1 MGLEVY
7 CNSSTN
13 SSFTSRKLLWADLWD
28 RLDNTDYFIS
38 LLTEHIEGGQVAEVS
53 TQVAQQLCDYWAPIS
68 IPRLEE
74 LLLKLNWQCL
84 DLHQVLT
91 LAKKADMFRVQMHLY
106 SHALCDFTVALIELI
121 PRIASAGRQD
131 LLGNHLLVYV
141 SSCLAGRGYPT
152 GELPTDVAKQA
163 KHNVLRTLTVIHSS
177 RATDQELKYPYLRQ
191 LLHFDTRETLN
202 VISLAFQEE
211 EFSGDL
217 GMLQRQRLVNI
228 LIEILVPEHATW
240 SQIGSLMGFIAS
252 QLAGRMLPPDPVLI
266 DRVYSYA
273 TRRVDN
279 DTTNNSEETETVR
292 EHLERENAWL
302 DLLTGDYLDEV
313 PMHELVRQAKLAGC
327 YRVLEWLYEKSRSF
341 DEILDCYLL
350 DKTRHHELYA
360 YMQRFAD
367 EPEREVFPQ
376 IATNLIM
383 LLEVNAAELANV
395 ICEFYADRIP
405 NLIGVLDKR
414 SVELFRFMETLT
426 GLGVVY
432 APDDCELFVEL
443 LCLFGGSE
451 TRVEKFLQ
459 NPVNRYRL
467 DVVLELTERYGMH
480 QASVFLYEKRGDFQ
494 TAFKKSLDLL
504 KEGESGTGEAQ
515 TQSLKVAGLCVRAS
529 ESVTEAERVQMWTM
543 LLDVVL
549 SRNDLAPIKRSVL
562 HLASAHMDLTKL
574 VQMVLTSATASGSGH
589 FGDIRHLLM
598 SMLASS
604 RYESMLLE
612 TTARVLGTDLHHK
625 FMRERNGA
633 KHGLAIRTVSC
644 AECGHKLR
652 GAEDQVVVF
661 GTCGHAVHEKCCSER
676 VPLVDGERKCPR
688 CQKKMR
694 CTSPVRISQPKFN
707 PFEEFVKRRSDDEGL
722 QLSAQPRVK

>member
-1 MGLEVY
+1 M
-7 CNSSTN
+7 
-13 SSFTSRKLLWADLWD
+13 
-28 RLDNTDYFIS
+28 
-38 LLTEHIEGGQVAEVS
+38 
-53 TQVAQQLCDYWAPIS
+53 
-68 IPRLEE
+68 
-74 LLLKLNWQCL
+74 LKLNWQCL

-106 SHALCDFTVALIELI
+106 SHALCDFSVSLIELI
-121 PRIASAGRQD
+121 PRIASAD
-131 LLGNHLLVYV
+131 HLGNHLLVYV

-152 GELPTDVAKQA
+152 GELAADVAKQA
-163 KHNVLRTLTVIHSS
+163 KHDVLRTLTVIHSS

-252 QLAGRMLPPDPVLI
+252 QLAARMLPPDPVLI

-273 TRRVDN
+273 TRRVDC
-279 DTTNNSEETETVR
+279 DATNNSEETETVR

-313 PMHELVRQAKLAGC
+313 PMHELVRQAKVAGC

-341 DEILDCYLL
+341 DEILDCYLM

-376 IATNLIM
+376 IAANLIM
-383 LLEVNAAELANV
+383 LLEVNAAELAKV
-395 ICEFYADRIP
+395 ICECYADRIP

-414 SVELFRFMETLT
+414 SVELFRFMETLA
-426 GLGVVY
+426 GLGVVH

-451 TRVEKFLQ
+451 ARVEEFLQ
-459 NPVNRYRL
+459 NPVNKYRL
-467 DVVLELTERYGMH
+467 DVVLETTEMYRMH

-504 KEGESGTGEAQ
+504 KDGESGAGEAQ
-515 TQSLKVAGLCVRAS
+515 AMKVAGLCVRAS
-529 ESVTEAERVQMWTM
+529 ECVTEAERVEMWTL

-549 SRNDLAPIKRSVL
+549 SRNDLAPIKRAVL
-562 HLASAHMDLTKL
+562 HMASAHMDLTKL
-574 VQMVLTSATASGSGH
+574 VQMVLTSASASGSGH

-625 FMRERNGA
+625 FVRERNGA
-633 KHGLAIRTVSC
+633 RHGLAIRTVSC
-644 AECGHKLR
+644 AECGHKFR

-661 GTCGHAVHEKCCSER
+661 GTCGHAVHEKCCSDT
-676 VPLVDGERKCPR
+676 VALVDGERKCPR
-688 CQKKMR
+688 CQKKTR
-694 CTSPVRISQPKFN
+694 FTSPVRISQPKFN
-707 PFEEFVKRRSDDEGL
+707 PFEVFVKRRSDDEGL
-722 QLSAQPRVK
+722 QLGAPPRGK